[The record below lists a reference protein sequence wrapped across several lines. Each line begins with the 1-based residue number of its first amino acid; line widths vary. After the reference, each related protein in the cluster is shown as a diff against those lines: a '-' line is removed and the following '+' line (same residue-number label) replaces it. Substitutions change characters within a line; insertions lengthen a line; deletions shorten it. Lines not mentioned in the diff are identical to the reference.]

1 MTLVSGKWV
10 RLLSEPVDVMRCIIS
25 FSPPLGWPDSCELGW
40 AWPGLDGDDSP
51 TPQQGQ
57 NPAVRVCLLS
67 ALSWLSFC
75 LPLSFFSDVSVY
87 QWLMSPLRTWLI
99 FHLQPASQLLSEL
112 STGPHAWTHSST
124 LHNISSSE
132 ALWFFGESKGWCITC
147 LGLYMNHLT
156 SSTPLPTEPLPLLVC
171 FFPHRFGSDRSVQM
185 LAVPRLHHLHL
196 CIRIN
201 AIIQYV
207 SHPLLP
213 FPGAQEWKATF
224 QLQRL

>member
-1 MTLVSGKWV
+1 MTLVYGKWV
-10 RLLSEPVDVMRCIIS
+10 HLLSEPVDVIRCIIS

-40 AWPGLDGDDSP
+40 AGWPGLDGDDSP

-75 LPLSFFSDVSVY
+75 LPLSFFSDVSVH

-132 ALWFFGESKGWCITC
+132 ALWFFWRVQRLMYHMPRSLHESS
-147 LGLYMNHLT
+147 H
-156 SSTPLPTEPLPLLVC
+156 
-171 FFPHRFGSDRSVQM
+171 
-185 LAVPRLHHLHL
+185 
-196 CIRIN
+196 
-201 AIIQYV
+201 IQY
-207 SHPLLP
+207 SSPHWASSSACLFLSS
-213 FPGAQEWKATF
+213 
-224 QLQRL
+224 